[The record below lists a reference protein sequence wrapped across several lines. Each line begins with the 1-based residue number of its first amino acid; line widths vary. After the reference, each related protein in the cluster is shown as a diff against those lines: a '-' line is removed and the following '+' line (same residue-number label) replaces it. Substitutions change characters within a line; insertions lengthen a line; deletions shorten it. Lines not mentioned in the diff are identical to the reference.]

1 MNLVSKSF
9 SPFQICSLIL
19 LSFILSAN
27 VALFCMMFK
36 NSVENNGGPRNNNFG
51 MVNALGNMNSS
62 KVVDND
68 NNNNINLPN
77 LFLNGTNNTINIR
90 IINYNLN

>member
-1 MNLVSKSF
+1 
-9 SPFQICSLIL
+9 
-19 LSFILSAN
+19 
-27 VALFCMMFK
+27 MFK
-36 NSVENNGGPRNNNFG
+36 NSVENNGAPRDNNFG
-51 MVNALGNMNSS
+51 MVNTLGNMNSS